1 MKGLEE
7 GEMVWR
13 SESSTG
19 PAIGVRPQTR
29 GAGRAAEP
37 VREVAEVREE
47 VMVEEV
53 REAMRVA
60 EEAVAEGAVAAFGG
74 RFPRVRPWHAQ
85 RRVHRCLRWVSE
97 PSDLVP
103 AAEPRTRAGC

>member
-7 GEMVWR
+7 GEMVRR
-13 SESSTG
+13 SESSPG

-37 VREVAEVREE
+37 VRGMAEVREE
-47 VMVEEV
+47 VMVEEA
-53 REAMRVA
+53 REAMRVT
-60 EEAVAEGAVAAFGG
+60 EGVVAAFGG

>member
-7 GEMVWR
+7 GEMVRR

-37 VREVAEVREE
+37 VRGMAEVREE
-47 VMVEEV
+47 VMVEEA
-53 REAMRVA
+53 REAMRVT
-60 EEAVAEGAVAAFGG
+60 EGVVAAFGG
-74 RFPRVRPWHAQ
+74 RFPRVRP
-85 RRVHRCLRWVSE
+85 
-97 PSDLVP
+97 
-103 AAEPRTRAGC
+103 